1 MKDFFKK
8 FLKQSSEQK
17 EDLQTLSKKV
27 SDLESLIRK
36 QTNNPSNELQKLNLE
51 LINIDLRNK
60 IGINQY
66 NDTSTEVLKL
76 EQLRKLLVSV
86 NISEDG
92 LGTFKERQDLENSF
106 SERERVEI
114 KKQIFVLL
122 GNF

>member
-66 NDTSTEVLKL
+66 NDASTEVLKL

-92 LGTFKERQDLENSF
+92 LGAFKERQDLENSF
-106 SERERVEI
+106 SEKEREEI

-122 GNF
+122 RNF

>member
-66 NDTSTEVLKL
+66 NDASTEVLKL

-92 LGTFKERQDLENSF
+92 LGAFKERQDLENSF

-122 GNF
+122 RNF

>member
-66 NDTSTEVLKL
+66 NDVSTEVLKL

-106 SERERVEI
+106 SEKEREEI

-122 GNF
+122 RNF

>member
-36 QTNNPSNELQKLNLE
+36 QTTNPSNELQKLNLE

-66 NDTSTEVLKL
+66 NDVSTEVLKL

-92 LGTFKERQDLENSF
+92 LGAFKERQDLENSF

-122 GNF
+122 RNF

>member
-1 MKDFFKK
+1 MKDFFKQ
-8 FLKQSSEQK
+8 FLKQCSEQK

-66 NDTSTEVLKL
+66 NDASTEVLKS

-122 GNF
+122 RNF

>member
-66 NDTSTEVLKL
+66 NDASTEVLKL

-92 LGTFKERQDLENSF
+92 LGGFKERQDLENSF

-114 KKQIFVLL
+114 KKQIFVLQR
-122 GNF
+122 NF

>member
-92 LGTFKERQDLENSF
+92 LGAFKERQDLENSF
-106 SERERVEI
+106 SEKERGEI

-122 GNF
+122 RNF

>member
-36 QTNNPSNELQKLNLE
+36 QTTNPSNELQKLNLE

-66 NDTSTEVLKL
+66 NDASTEVLKL

-92 LGTFKERQDLENSF
+92 LETFKERQDLENSF
-106 SERERVEI
+106 SEKERGEI

-122 GNF
+122 RNF

>member
-1 MKDFFKK
+1 M
-8 FLKQSSEQK
+8 
-17 EDLQTLSKKV
+17 
-27 SDLESLIRK
+27 
-36 QTNNPSNELQKLNLE
+36 
-51 LINIDLRNK
+51 RNK

-92 LGTFKERQDLENSF
+92 LETFKERQDLENSF
-106 SERERVEI
+106 SEKEREEI

-122 GNF
+122 RNF

>member
-66 NDTSTEVLKL
+66 NDASTEVLKL

-92 LGTFKERQDLENSF
+92 LETFKERQDLENSF

-122 GNF
+122 RNF

>member
-92 LGTFKERQDLENSF
+92 LETFKERQDLENSF

-122 GNF
+122 RNF

>member
-17 EDLQTLSKKV
+17 EDLFTLSKKV

-36 QTNNPSNELQKLNLE
+36 QTTNSSNELQKLNLE

-66 NDTSTEVLKL
+66 NDVSTEVLKL

-122 GNF
+122 RNF

>member
-92 LGTFKERQDLENSF
+92 LGAFKERQDLENSF
-106 SERERVEI
+106 SEKEREEI

-122 GNF
+122 RNF